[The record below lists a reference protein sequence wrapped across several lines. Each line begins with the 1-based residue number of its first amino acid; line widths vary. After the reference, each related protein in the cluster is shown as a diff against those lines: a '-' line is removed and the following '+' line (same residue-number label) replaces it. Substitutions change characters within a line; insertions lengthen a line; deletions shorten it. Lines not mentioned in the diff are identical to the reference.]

1 MCWIMAVS
9 HHPFGKIG
17 DFLTHRKPY
26 SSAMRVGKGG
36 KGGISTHL
44 GNHIAVPWTL
54 HVKLPLLSGSLP
66 PRVKASAEVLLS
78 PWAQSQLA
86 VHGGGVSQGQG
97 KWGRATHHL
106 ALLIVLGSMARA
118 AELVGSLVPGHDAAK
133 VSAHGQECEVLD
145 VVRSGD
151 EVVRLTLQSLHQLT
165 VVVLV
170 ALHPRIKGHRIAI
183 NISCK
188 LSTTATTCHRRHEV
202 PQIAAQCHQDW
213 DASGGHQ
220 DKVHELSAPYKST
233 QKTQPKR
240 KPAATLNLNP
250 PETIC

>member
-1 MCWIMAVS
+1 MA
-9 HHPFGKIG
+9 
-17 DFLTHRKPY
+17 THIVHGAFSKALNSPRLAAAQ
-26 SSAMRVGKGG
+26 SS
-36 KGGISTHL
+36 SQ
-44 GNHIAVPWTL
+44 N
-54 HVKLPLLSGSLP
+54 SLP

-86 VHGGGVSQGQG
+86 LQGGGVSQGQG
-97 KWGRATHHL
+97 KWGRAAHHL
-106 ALLIVLGSMARA
+106 AVLIVLGSMARA

-145 VVRSGD
+145 VVSSGD

-188 LSTTATTCHRRHEV
+188 LSTTATT
-202 PQIAAQCHQDW
+202 
-213 DASGGHQ
+213 
-220 DKVHELSAPYKST
+220 
-233 QKTQPKR
+233 
-240 KPAATLNLNP
+240 
-250 PETIC
+250 

>member
-1 MCWIMAVS
+1 MPKGV
-9 HHPFGKIG
+9 IG
-17 DFLTHRKPY
+17 AGCDHVLNHGRVTSPIWKNRRFPH
-26 SSAMRVGKGG
+26 SALQLRNASWERGQRRNP
-36 KGGISTHL
+36 THL
-44 GNHIAVPWTL
+44 GNHIAVPWM

-151 EVVRLTLQSLHQLT
+151 EVVRLTLQSLHQLA

-188 LSTTATTCHRRHEV
+188 LSTTATT
-202 PQIAAQCHQDW
+202 
-213 DASGGHQ
+213 
-220 DKVHELSAPYKST
+220 
-233 QKTQPKR
+233 
-240 KPAATLNLNP
+240 
-250 PETIC
+250 

>member
-1 MCWIMAVS
+1 MCFKLLQQFTSFARCDVQAKPDCRLAV
-9 HHPFGKIG
+9 G
-17 DFLTHRKPY
+17 
-26 SSAMRVGKGG
+26 
-36 KGGISTHL
+36 
-44 GNHIAVPWTL
+44 
-54 HVKLPLLSGSLP
+54 LSQNSLP

-151 EVVRLTLQSLHQLT
+151 EVVRLTLQSLHQLA

-202 PQIAAQCHQDW
+202 PEIAAQCHQDW

-233 QKTQPKR
+233 QD
-240 KPAATLNLNP
+240 TLIGRSSQTHYLIVWGPGCLNNLKLQSTFSNR
-250 PETIC
+250 ENQSSQTTSDWIQL